1 MPVALGAKKPVSAP
15 SLVIMTDQTVHACYC
30 MLFSTILFLW
40 NKYRKNQK
48 ICQMTEQT
56 AIKNHFLTAKAF
68 RRQWSVLPVLSDQLS
83 A

>member
-1 MPVALGAKKPVSAP
+1 MPVAPGAKKPVSAP

-30 MLFSTILFLW
+30 MLFSTILLLW

-48 ICQMTEQT
+48 ICQMTEQAAT
-56 AIKNHFLTAKAF
+56 KNRFLTAKVF
-68 RRQWSVLPVLSDQLS
+68 RRQWSVLPALSGQSS

>member
-1 MPVALGAKKPVSAP
+1 MPVGARRQKTSQR
-15 SLVIMTDQTVHACYC
+15 SGLVIMPDQTAYACYC

-56 AIKNHFLTAKAF
+56 AMKNHFLTAKAF
-68 RRQWSVLPVLSDQLS
+68 RQQRSALPVLSDQLS

>member
-30 MLFSTILFLW
+30 TLFSIILFLW

-48 ICQMTEQT
+48 TCQMTEQT
-56 AIKNHFLTAKAF
+56 AIENRSLTARISSLFLT
-68 RRQWSVLPVLSDQLS
+68 L
-83 A
+83 

>member
-1 MPVALGAKKPVSAP
+1 MPVALGAKETSQC
-15 SLVIMTDQTVHACYC
+15 SGLVIITDQTVHACYC

-48 ICQMTEQT
+48 ICQMTEQAAT
-56 AIKNHFLTAKAF
+56 KNRFLTAKVF
-68 RRQWSVLPVLSDQLS
+68 RRQWSVLPALSGQSS